1 MSSFLLLSV
10 SLSCQACFH
19 TYGISLWSFG
29 VHHPG
34 VVLSQ
39 PFWVMGLVRKPW
51 RCASTVCQQP
61 KHQCVSSAVLAM
73 SAKLSTVWDAVNKI
87 SSTSARPCNGSVDV
101 TGSKDEGKSL
111 LPYLLNLSLSFLHRF
126 SLPPYGRVE
135 AVKFISWPLAGL
147 LFWAGRSGVLWRG
160 IADIQSLRSS

>member
-111 LPYLLNLSLSFLHRF
+111 LPLPVESLSLLSSQVFF
-126 SLPPYGRVE
+126 ASV
-135 AVKFISWPLAGL
+135 
-147 LFWAGRSGVLWRG
+147 RSGGSSQVYFMTLGRT
-160 IADIQSLRSS
+160 SLLSW